1 MCTHTFSSTTA
12 VSIFFVLAAMEPNLR
27 AAGTSLQVQV
37 PSPPPPAVQ
46 PNTAAEGRVR
56 TKPTAVGFYN
66 ALAVEHL
73 PIDGAAL
80 PLARFTSADTS
91 SVARMKDGRIV
102 VAYQGFPAAEAH
114 DFNRTAVR
122 FSKDEGC
129 TWTGGEPIVVD
140 GLDASLAPPFDPAL
154 VALPDGRVR
163 LYFISFVAHGL
174 KPGTPPTATAV
185 YSAISTDGLHY
196 TFEPGIRFTVDGRV
210 VLDATAALHNGVFH
224 IVVPDNG
231 TAAEFIERRKNG
243 ETPPGGNGY
252 HAMSKDGLVFERA
265 ADLKFSSTT
274 NRWWGN
280 LLSDGGTLFFFGTG
294 PGPWPLT
301 SADGMQWKVDA
312 RPIAMPGVDPA
323 ALRSRDGGLLVIAT
337 KEPLPKA
344 TGEAKPP
351 QSPAPE
357 TAPKSDQNA
366 RGAE

>member
-1 MCTHTFSSTTA
+1 MCTRAFSFTAA
-12 VSIFFVLAAMEPNLR
+12 VSMFLILAASEPNLH
-27 AAGTSLQVQV
+27 AAKISLQAQV
-37 PSPPPPAVQ
+37 PPPPALGE
-46 PNTAAEGRVR
+46 NTAEEGRVR

-66 ALAVEHL
+66 ALAVERL

-80 PLARFTSADTS
+80 PLDRFTSADTS

-102 VAYQGFPAAEAH
+102 VAYQGFPAGDKR

-122 FSKDEGC
+122 FSNDEGR
-129 TWTGGEPIVVD
+129 TWTDAAPVVID

-163 LYFISFVAHGL
+163 LYFISYVARGL
-174 KPGTPPTATAV
+174 TPGTPPTATAV
-185 YSAISTDGLHY
+185 YSAISTDGVRY
-196 TFEPGIRFTVDGRV
+196 IFEPGMRFTVDGRV
-210 VLDATAALHNGVFH
+210 VLDAAAALHNGVFH

-231 TAAEFIERRKNG
+231 TAAEFIERRKSG
-243 ETPPGGNGY
+243 EAQPGGNGY
-252 HAMSKDGLVFERA
+252 HAISKDGLVFERVD
-265 ADLKFSSTT
+265 DLKLPSTR

-351 QSPAPE
+351 KSPAPE

-366 RGAE
+366 RCAE